1 MRQKRKS
8 LTMAAVFTAALSAP
22 AVAIAGPKFEELERA
37 VPAELKDADAIA
49 DALVK
54 ALGTDREAVRAL
66 QRECFGI
73 KNPTLLSGALVR
85 GGSTEAC
92 IKDHAEAMARARAHA
107 AADRAAI
114 EASLGTCTKGA
125 GDCATARDAAAA
137 AATAAAAERDKLKAE
152 RDALDLRL
160 RSGGELYGDS
170 DLAPFADASAFGRQ
184 NCPPGFQARWVAS
197 DDGKSGT
204 LTCSEPVWRFTAGLG
219 ALDPS
224 GTAMTTPVEVGF
236 PKGRYAP
243 APILVPPPPPEP
255 KGTCDGAGG
264 KLLCY
269 VLPVTAAVIGGLL
282 IADAASEDFNLIS
295 VRR

>member
-1 MRQKRKS
+1 MQKAKS

-37 VPAELKDADAIA
+37 VPAELKDAAAIY
-49 DALVK
+49 DALLK
-54 ALGTDREAVRAL
+54 ALGTDVEAVKAL
-66 QRECFGI
+66 QRECFGN
-73 KNPTLLSGALVR
+73 KNPTLIKGALVK
-85 GGSTEAC
+85 GGSTDAC
-92 IKDHAEAMARARAHA
+92 IRDHADAMARARAHA
-107 AADRAAI
+107 AEDRAAI
-114 EASLGTCTKGA
+114 EADLGKCTAGA
-125 GDCATARDAAAA
+125 GDCVKARDAAAA
-137 AATAAAAERDKLKAE
+137 AAAAAAAERDKLKAE

-160 RSGGELYGDS
+160 RSGGDLYGDS

-184 NCPPGFQARWVAS
+184 NCPPGFQARWVAT

-204 LTCSEPVWRFTAGLG
+204 LTCSEPVWKFTAGLG

-224 GTAMTTPVEVGF
+224 GTAMTTPVDVGF

-269 VLPVTAAVIGGLL
+269 VLPAAAAVVAGLIVADVASDDFDL
-282 IADAASEDFNLIS
+282 ITVE
-295 VRR
+295 R

>member
-1 MRQKRKS
+1 MMRKRNS

-37 VPAELKDADAIA
+37 VPAELKDAAAIY
-49 DALVK
+49 DALLK
-54 ALGTDREAVRAL
+54 ALGTDREAVRAV
-66 QRECFGI
+66 QRECFGDAATRLI
-73 KNPTLLSGALVR
+73 TGVNGP
-85 GGSTEAC
+85 STQAC
-92 IKDHAEAMARARAHA
+92 IKDHAEVMARARAHA

-114 EASLGTCTKGA
+114 EAQLGTCTVGA
-125 GDCATARDAAAA
+125 GDCVTARDAATA
-137 AATAAAAERDKLKAE
+137 AATAATAERDKLKAE

-160 RSGGELYGDS
+160 RSGGDLYGDS
-170 DLAPFADASAFGRQ
+170 DLAPFADASAFGRA
-184 NCPPGFQARWVAS
+184 NCPSGFQARWVAT

-204 LTCSEPVWRFTAGLG
+204 LTCSEPVWKFTAGLG

-224 GTAMTTPVEVGF
+224 GTALTTLVELGF

-243 APILVPPPPPEP
+243 APIPIPQPLPEP

-264 KLLCY
+264 VLLCY
-269 VLPVTAAVIGGLL
+269 VLPISAAVVGGLL
-282 IADAASEDFNLIS
+282 VADAASEDFNLVN

>member
-1 MRQKRKS
+1 MQKAKS

-37 VPAELKDADAIA
+37 VPAELKDAGAIT

-66 QRECFGI
+66 QRECFGT

-114 EASLGTCTKGA
+114 EASLGTCTAGA
-125 GDCATARDAAAA
+125 GDCVKARD
-137 AATAAAAERDKLKAE
+137 AAAAERDKLKAE

-160 RSGGELYGDS
+160 RSGGDLYGDS

-184 NCPPGFQARWVAS
+184 NCPPGFQARWVAT

-204 LTCSEPVWRFTAGLG
+204 LTCSEPVWKFKAGLG

-224 GTAMTTPVEVGF
+224 GTAMTTPVELGF

-264 KLLCY
+264 VLLCY
-269 VLPVTAAVIGGLL
+269 VLPIAAGTVAVLL
-282 IADAASEDFNLIS
+282 VADAASDDFDLIT
-295 VRR
+295 VER

>member
-1 MRQKRKS
+1 MQKAKS

-37 VPAELKDADAIA
+37 VPAELKDAAAIY
-49 DALVK
+49 DALLK
-54 ALGTDREAVRAL
+54 ALGTDGEAVKAL
-66 QRECFGI
+66 QRECFGTR
-73 KNPTLLSGALVR
+73 NPTLIKGAVVK

-114 EASLGTCTKGA
+114 EAQLGTCTAGA
-125 GDCATARDAAAA
+125 GDCVKARDAAAA
-137 AATAAAAERDKLKAE
+137 AAAAAAAERDALKA
-152 RDALDLRL
+152 RL
-160 RSGGELYGDS
+160 ASGGDLYGDS

-204 LTCSEPVWRFTAGLG
+204 LTCSEPVWKFTAGLG

-224 GTAMTTPVEVGF
+224 GTAMTTPVDVGF

-255 KGTCDGAGG
+255 KGTCDGTGG

-269 VLPVTAAVIGGLL
+269 VLPAAAVVIGGLL
-282 IADAASEDFNLIS
+282 IVDAASDDFNLVT